1 MRQFSQPN
9 SLNTTVLNNS
19 RSELILLKNQIISF
33 ALSKICFK
41 DIGYFLKL
49 GLPMTSFSFKYQ
61 NIKNN
66 FNPFNQSNF
75 QSSILSTN
83 DTLFYFLH
91 FYQIN

>member
-19 RSELILLKNQIISF
+19 RRINFIKNQIISF

-49 GLPMTSFSFKYQ
+49 GLPMTFSFKYQ
-61 NIKNN
+61 KK
-66 FNPFNQSNF
+66 
-75 QSSILSTN
+75 
-83 DTLFYFLH
+83 
-91 FYQIN
+91 